1 MFILKSKHDAAI
13 AAKDAEARGLLDR
26 LASAEQITDKLH
38 RELWK
43 MDGENAK
50 LRTKLARYTAPRE
63 RGEGGRF
70 LPLKRVS

>member
-13 AAKDAEARGLLDR
+13 AAKDAEIAGLMKRLSKANADLIAEEMVADDR
-26 LASAEQITDKLH
+26 LNQIRKLH
-38 RELWK
+38 SQ
-43 MDGENAK
+43 
-50 LRTKLARYTAPRE
+50 LARYTAPRE